1 MPPLACFGSSCH
13 AVFFCSYRNFQKQ
26 CLSARRFDT
35 QRPSFLLPL
44 LRFSVSSIRT
54 DAAVSSCLARKPGF
68 RHESP
73 VSVTKSRF
81 LLRQNRATVL
91 SLNQLYF
98 SGGKSWQK
106 KPTRSSLLPEEV
118 PASDGLQKLFQT
130 LCRQVLC
137 LHRNQGSVCRRQCVN
152 RQHPRRSATSS
163 ELSPQYTTLFP
174 PAEKIPRTK
183 GWSRQQLADHAK
195 VGRTSIRC
203 WETGQKTISQK
214 CFRLLAEN
222 LGPDFLSMLRM

>member
-1 MPPLACFGSSCH
+1 MRLFQ
-13 AVFFCSYRNFQKQ
+13 AVW
-26 CLSARRFDT
+26 
-35 QRPSFLLPL
+35 
-44 LRFSVSSIRT
+44 
-54 DAAVSSCLARKPGF
+54 
-68 RHESP
+68 HESP

-106 KPTRSSLLPEEV
+106 KPTRSSSLQEEA

-137 LHRNQGSVCRRQCVN
+137 LHRNQGVCRRQCVN

-163 ELSPQYTTLFP
+163 ELSPSVYHAFSLRKRYRAQKAGAVSSLPTMRRSAGQASAAGKTDKRPSVRSAFAIWWKTLVPIFH
-174 PAEKIPRTK
+174 
-183 GWSRQQLADHAK
+183 L
-195 VGRTSIRC
+195 
-203 WETGQKTISQK
+203 
-214 CFRLLAEN
+214 CFACEVW
-222 LGPDFLSMLRM
+222 

>member
-1 MPPLACFGSSCH
+1 MRLFQ
-13 AVFFCSYRNFQKQ
+13 AVW
-26 CLSARRFDT
+26 
-35 QRPSFLLPL
+35 
-44 LRFSVSSIRT
+44 
-54 DAAVSSCLARKPGF
+54 
-68 RHESP
+68 HESP

-106 KPTRSSLLPEEV
+106 KPTRSSSLQEEA

-137 LHRNQGSVCRRQCVN
+137 LQRNQGVCRRQCVN

-163 ELSPQYTTLFP
+163 GLSPSIYHAFS
-174 PAEKIPRTK
+174 PAKKLLRTK
-183 GWSRQQLADHAK
+183 GWNRQQLADHAK
-195 VGRTSIRC
+195 VSRTSIRC
-203 WETGQKTISQK
+203 WENGQKTISQK
-214 CFRLLAEN
+214 CFCHLVEN
-222 LGPDFLSMLRM
+222 LGSDFPSMLRM

>member
-1 MPPLACFGSSCH
+1 MRLFQ
-13 AVFFCSYRNFQKQ
+13 AVW
-26 CLSARRFDT
+26 
-35 QRPSFLLPL
+35 
-44 LRFSVSSIRT
+44 
-54 DAAVSSCLARKPGF
+54 
-68 RHESP
+68 HESP

-98 SGGKSWQK
+98 SEGKSWQK

-195 VGRTSIRC
+195 VSRTSIRC
-203 WETGQKTISQK
+203 WENGQKTISQK
-214 CFRLLAEN
+214 CFCHLVEN
-222 LGPDFLSMLRM
+222 LGSDFPSMLRM

>member
-1 MPPLACFGSSCH
+1 MRLFQ
-13 AVFFCSYRNFQKQ
+13 AVW
-26 CLSARRFDT
+26 
-35 QRPSFLLPL
+35 
-44 LRFSVSSIRT
+44 
-54 DAAVSSCLARKPGF
+54 
-68 RHESP
+68 HESP

-98 SGGKSWQK
+98 SGGKSWLK

-137 LHRNQGSVCRRQCVN
+137 LHRNQGVCRRQCVN

-163 ELSPQYTTLFP
+163 GLSPSIYHAFSPCGKDTAHKGLEPSAACRPCKGQQDKHPLLGEWTKDHQSEVLLPSGGKPWFRFSIYASHVRYGNFS
-174 PAEKIPRTK
+174 PAKRKSSSASHDMWQRRRAFVME
-183 GWSRQQLADHAK
+183 SFCFNYSD
-195 VGRTSIRC
+195 IRSDLH
-203 WETGQKTISQK
+203 GV
-214 CFRLLAEN
+214 
-222 LGPDFLSMLRM
+222 P

>member
-1 MPPLACFGSSCH
+1 MRLFQ
-13 AVFFCSYRNFQKQ
+13 AVW
-26 CLSARRFDT
+26 
-35 QRPSFLLPL
+35 
-44 LRFSVSSIRT
+44 
-54 DAAVSSCLARKPGF
+54 
-68 RHESP
+68 HESP

-98 SGGKSWQK
+98 SEGKSWQK

-163 ELSPQYTTLFP
+163 GLSPQYTTLFP

-195 VGRTSIRC
+195 VSRTSIRC
-203 WETGQKTISQK
+203 WESGQKTISQK
-214 CFRLLAEN
+214 CFCHLVEN
-222 LGPDFLSMLRM
+222 LGSDFPSMLRM

>member
-1 MPPLACFGSSCH
+1 MRLFQ
-13 AVFFCSYRNFQKQ
+13 AVW
-26 CLSARRFDT
+26 
-35 QRPSFLLPL
+35 
-44 LRFSVSSIRT
+44 
-54 DAAVSSCLARKPGF
+54 
-68 RHESP
+68 HESP

-106 KPTRSSLLPEEV
+106 KPTRSSFLPEEV

-152 RQHPRRSATSS
+152 RQHPRRSAISS
-163 ELSPQYTTLFP
+163 GLSPQYTTLFP
-174 PAEKIPRTK
+174 LQKSFCAQKAGTVSSLPTMRRSA
-183 GWSRQQLADHAK
+183 
-195 VGRTSIRC
+195 
-203 WETGQKTISQK
+203 GQASAAGKTDKRPSVRSAFAIWWK
-214 CFRLLAEN
+214 PLVPIFHLCFACEVW
-222 LGPDFLSMLRM
+222 